1 MAELDRVNSRTL
13 RQDAKAKAKPVM
25 AQAASVTHTM
35 ACDIDLSGGKSAAS
49 DNRRL
54 ASPYI
59 PSGNTRLQ
67 NIGVFAAV
75 RQSY

>member
-1 MAELDRVNSRTL
+1 MTEPDRVNSRKL
-13 RQDAKAKAKPVM
+13 RQDAKAKPKLVA
-25 AQAASVTHTM
+25 AQAASATHTI

-54 ASPYI
+54 ASAYI

-67 NIGVFAAV
+67 NIGV
-75 RQSY
+75 

>member
-1 MAELDRVNSRTL
+1 MTEPDRVNSRKL
-13 RQDAKAKAKPVM
+13 RQDAKAKATPVV
-25 AQAASVTHTM
+25 AQAASATHTI

-54 ASPYI
+54 ASAYI

-67 NIGVFAAV
+67 NIGV
-75 RQSY
+75 